1 MKNFKKI
8 GIIMILAVMALSGCK
23 NDTKNS
29 SESSVDATVS
39 ETEAV
44 TESITDTTVTKS
56 ETVTTKSAVT
66 TTITTSAT
74 ESTSITTTNIVTT
87 ITELPQSEIF
97 TYEDSDIDN
106 ELPIVSN
113 TESPT
118 EEFEK
123 HSEAETD
130 FFNDVIEL
138 PFVPAN

>member
-8 GIIMILAVMALSGCK
+8 GIIIILAVMALSGCK

-39 ETEAV
+39 KTEAV

-74 ESTSITTTNIVTT
+74 ESTSITTTNITT
-87 ITELPQSEIF
+87 VSELQQSEIF

-106 ELPIVSN
+106 ELPIISD
-113 TESPT
+113 TENPT
-118 EEFEK
+118 EGFEK

-130 FFNDVIEL
+130 FSNDVIEL

>member
-29 SESSVDATVS
+29 SKSSVDATVS
-39 ETEAV
+39 KTEAV

-74 ESTSITTTNIVTT
+74 ESASITTTNITT
-87 ITELPQSEIF
+87 VAELPQSEIF

-130 FFNDVIEL
+130 FSNDVIEL
-138 PFVPAN
+138 PFVPID

>member
-39 ETEAV
+39 KTEAV

-74 ESTSITTTNIVTT
+74 ESASITTTNITT
-87 ITELPQSEIF
+87 VAELPQSEIF

-130 FFNDVIEL
+130 FSNDVIEL